1 MTKVASVIVCAPV
14 YVPAGEI
21 LDGSALDSGA
31 WVRPGEPRRLSLDF
45 AESQERAGLLEVV
58 AVDGA
63 PVVRATCCG
72 NHSD

>member
-1 MTKVASVIVCAPV
+1 MTKIASVIVCAPV
-14 YVPAGEI
+14 YIPAGEM
-21 LDGSALDSGA
+21 LDGAALSTGV
-31 WVRPGEPRRLSLDF
+31 WVRSGETHGLSLSF
-45 AESQERAGLLEVV
+45 AEDQERAGLLEVV

>member
-1 MTKVASVIVCAPV
+1 MMKIASVIVCAPV

-21 LDGSALDSGA
+21 LDGTKLSVGTWIRSGET
-31 WVRPGEPRRLSLDF
+31 RGLSLDF
-45 AESQERAGLLEVV
+45 AETQERGGLLEVV